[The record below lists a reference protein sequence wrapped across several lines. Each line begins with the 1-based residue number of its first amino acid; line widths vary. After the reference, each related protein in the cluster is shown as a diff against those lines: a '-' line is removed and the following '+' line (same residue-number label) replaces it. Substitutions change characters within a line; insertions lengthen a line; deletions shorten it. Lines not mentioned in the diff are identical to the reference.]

1 VAALATSSFYASVAR
16 ATLLWWPVWVLLAV
30 AAARWRW
37 VHATYLALAVPL
49 CAVGVVAFTQGQWV
63 G

>member
-1 VAALATSSFYASVAR
+1 M
-16 ATLLWWPVWVLLAV
+16 LLAV

-63 G
+63 GWGVPGEGYVNGTDLSGILLT